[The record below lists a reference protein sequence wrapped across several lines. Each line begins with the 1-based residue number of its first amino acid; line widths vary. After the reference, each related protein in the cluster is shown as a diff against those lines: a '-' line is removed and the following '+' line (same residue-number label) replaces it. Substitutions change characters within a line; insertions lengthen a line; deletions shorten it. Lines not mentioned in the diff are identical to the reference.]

1 MIKRIIIFSFVL
13 VLLSACKND
22 NYETGDGKHSYLQAD
37 FVEAYTSAA
46 KELVSART
54 DDGDTLIFSPH
65 VIKDW
70 AATPDSTYRSLL
82 YYNKVNDDRTTEVYA
97 IAQVPVVKIHKLKEG
112 DDISTDPLF
121 LRSVWISSNRKYL
134 NIEFGIK
141 TGVEDGND
149 NIQTLSVV
157 YAPDVN
163 NSNDSRNPYIKVV
176 HKQNGVPE
184 YYTSYG
190 YISVP
195 LNDFALGTT
204 IHLSVNTY
212 DKGWITKDLVIK

>member
-1 MIKRIIIFSFVL
+1 MKEEIKNNFYKKESILSDIATKSSEAVRLREEESDFRTPFFRDVDRIINYSSFTRYSNKTQVFSFL
-13 VLLSACKND
+13 
-22 NYETGDGKHSYLQAD
+22 
-37 FVEAYTSAA
+37 
-46 KELVSART
+46 
-54 DDGDTLIFSPH
+54 
-65 VIKDW
+65 
-70 AATPDSTYRSLL
+70 
-82 YYNKVNDDRTTEVYA
+82 
-97 IAQVPVVKIHKLKEG
+97 
-112 DDISTDPLF
+112 
-121 LRSVWISSNRKYL
+121 
-134 NIEFGIK
+134 
-141 TGVEDGND
+141 GND

>member
-1 MIKRIIIFSFVL
+1 MKHIIIFVTAL
-13 VLLSACKND
+13 LMLSACKND
-22 NYETGDGKHSYLQAD
+22 SYESGDGQYSYLQAD
-37 FVEAYTSAA
+37 FVEANTSAS

-54 DDGDTLIFSPH
+54 DDGDMLLFSPH
-65 VIKDW
+65 VFKEW
-70 AATPDSTYRSLL
+70 ASTPDSVYRSLL
-82 YYNKVNDDRTTEVYA
+82 YYNKVNDDRTTEVYS
-97 IAQVPVVKIHKLKEG
+97 IVQIPVVKIHKLKGTDE
-112 DDISTDPLF
+112 ISTDPLF

-134 NIEFGIK
+134 NLEFGIK

>member
-1 MIKRIIIFSFVL
+1 MKHIIIFVTAL
-13 VLLSACKND
+13 LMLSACKND
-22 NYETGDGKHSYLQAD
+22 SYESGDGQYSYLQAD
-37 FVEAYTSAA
+37 FVEANTSAS

-54 DDGDTLIFSPH
+54 DDGDMLLFSPH
-65 VIKDW
+65 VFKEW
-70 AATPDSTYRSLL
+70 ASTPDSVYRSLL
-82 YYNKVNDDRTTEVYA
+82 YYNKVNDDRTTEVYS
-97 IAQVPVVKIHKLKEG
+97 IVQIPVVKIHKLKGTDE
-112 DDISTDPLF
+112 ISTDPLF
-121 LRSVWISSNRKYL
+121 LKSAWISKNRKFL
-134 NIEFGIK
+134 NLYFGIK

-157 YAPDVN
+157 YDPDVN

-212 DKGWITKDLVIK
+212 DQGWITRDLEIK

>member
-1 MIKRIIIFSFVL
+1 M
-13 VLLSACKND
+13 LL
-22 NYETGDGKHSYLQAD
+22 
-37 FVEAYTSAA
+37 
-46 KELVSART
+46 
-54 DDGDTLIFSPH
+54 FSPH
-65 VIKDW
+65 VFKEW
-70 AATPDSTYRSLL
+70 ASTPDSVYRSLL
-82 YYNKVNDDRTTEVYA
+82 YYNKVNNDRTTEVYS
-97 IAQVPVVKIHKLKEG
+97 IVQIPVVKIHKLKGTDE
-112 DDISTDPLF
+112 ISTDPLF
-121 LRSVWISSNRKYL
+121 LKSAWISKNRKYL
-134 NIEFGIK
+134 NLYFGIK

-157 YAPDVN
+157 YDPDVN

>member
-1 MIKRIIIFSFVL
+1 MKHIIIFVTAL
-13 VLLSACKND
+13 LMLSACKND
-22 NYETGDGKHSYLQAD
+22 SYESGDGQYSYLQAD
-37 FVEAYTSAA
+37 FVEANTSAS

-54 DDGDTLIFSPH
+54 DDGDMLLFSPH
-65 VIKDW
+65 VFKEW
-70 AATPDSTYRSLL
+70 ASTPDSVYRSLL
-82 YYNKVNDDRTTEVYA
+82 YYNKVSDDRTTEVYS
-97 IAQVPVVKIHKLKEG
+97 IVQIPVVKIHKLKEG

-134 NIEFGIK
+134 NLEFGIK

-157 YAPDVN
+157 YDPDVN

>member
-1 MIKRIIIFSFVL
+1 MKHIIIFVTAL
-13 VLLSACKND
+13 LMLSACKND
-22 NYETGDGKHSYLQAD
+22 SYESGDGQYSYLQAD
-37 FVEAYTSAA
+37 FVEANTSAS

-54 DDGDTLIFSPH
+54 DDGDMLLFSPH
-65 VIKDW
+65 VFKEW
-70 AATPDSTYRSLL
+70 ASTPDSVYRSLL
-82 YYNKVNDDRTTEVYA
+82 YYNKVSDDRTTEVYS
-97 IAQVPVVKIHKLKEG
+97 IVQIPVVKIHKLKGTDE
-112 DDISTDPLF
+112 ISTDPLF
-121 LRSVWISSNRKYL
+121 LKSAWISKNRKYL
-134 NIEFGIK
+134 NLYFGIK

-157 YAPDVN
+157 YDPDVN

-184 YYTSYG
+184 YYSSYG

-212 DKGWITKDLVIK
+212 DQGWITRDLEIK

>member
-1 MIKRIIIFSFVL
+1 MKHIIIFVTAL
-13 VLLSACKND
+13 LMLSACKND
-22 NYETGDGKHSYLQAD
+22 SYESGDGQYSYLQAD
-37 FVEAYTSAA
+37 FVEANTSAS

-54 DDGDTLIFSPH
+54 DDGDMLLFSPH
-65 VIKDW
+65 VFKEW
-70 AATPDSTYRSLL
+70 ASTPDSVYRSLL
-82 YYNKVNDDRTTEVYA
+82 YYNKVNDDRTTEVYS
-97 IAQVPVVKIHKLKEG
+97 IVQIPVVKIHKLKGTDE
-112 DDISTDPLF
+112 ISTDPLF
-121 LRSVWISSNRKYL
+121 LKSAWISKNRKYL
-134 NIEFGIK
+134 NLYFGIK

-157 YAPDVN
+157 YDPDVD

-212 DKGWITKDLVIK
+212 DQGWITRDLEIK

>member
-1 MIKRIIIFSFVL
+1 MKHIIIFVTAL
-13 VLLSACKND
+13 LMLSACKND
-22 NYETGDGKHSYLQAD
+22 SYESGDGQYSYLQAD
-37 FVEAYTSAA
+37 FVEANTSAS

-54 DDGDTLIFSPH
+54 DDGDMLLFSPH
-65 VIKDW
+65 VFKEW
-70 AATPDSTYRSLL
+70 ASTPDSVYRSLL
-82 YYNKVNDDRTTEVYA
+82 YYNKVNDDRTTEVYS
-97 IAQVPVVKIHKLKEG
+97 IVQIPVVKIHKLKGTDE
-112 DDISTDPLF
+112 ISTDPLF
-121 LRSVWISSNRKYL
+121 LKSAWISKNREYL
-134 NIEFGIK
+134 NLYFGIK

-157 YAPDVN
+157 YDPDVN

-212 DKGWITKDLVIK
+212 DKGWITKDLIIK

>member
-1 MIKRIIIFSFVL
+1 MKHIIIFVTAL
-13 VLLSACKND
+13 LMLSACKND
-22 NYETGDGKHSYLQAD
+22 SYESGDGQYSYLQAD
-37 FVEAYTSAA
+37 FVEANTSAS

-54 DDGDTLIFSPH
+54 DDGDMLLFSPH
-65 VIKDW
+65 VFKEW
-70 AATPDSTYRSLL
+70 ASTPDSVYRSLL
-82 YYNKVNDDRTTEVYA
+82 YYNKVNDDRTTEVYS
-97 IAQVPVVKIHKLKEG
+97 IVQIPVVKIHKLKGTDE
-112 DDISTDPLF
+112 ISTDPLF
-121 LRSVWISSNRKYL
+121 LKSAWISKNRKYL
-134 NIEFGIK
+134 NLYFGIK

-157 YAPDVN
+157 YDPDVN

-195 LNDFALGTT
+195 LNDFSLGTT

-212 DKGWITKDLVIK
+212 DKGWITRDLEIK

>member
-1 MIKRIIIFSFVL
+1 MKHIIIFVTAL
-13 VLLSACKND
+13 LMLSACKND
-22 NYETGDGKHSYLQAD
+22 SYESGDGQYSYLQAD
-37 FVEAYTSAA
+37 FVEANTSAS

-54 DDGDTLIFSPH
+54 DDGDMLLFSPH
-65 VIKDW
+65 VFKEW
-70 AATPDSTYRSLL
+70 ASTSDSVYRSLL
-82 YYNKVNDDRTTEVYA
+82 YYNKVNDDRTTEVYS
-97 IAQVPVVKIHKLKEG
+97 IVQIPVVKIRKLNDTDE
-112 DDISTDPLF
+112 ISTDPLF
-121 LRSVWISSNRKYL
+121 LKSAWISKNRKYL
-134 NIEFGIK
+134 NLYFGIK

-157 YAPDVN
+157 YDPDVN

-212 DKGWITKDLVIK
+212 DKGWITKELEIK

>member
-1 MIKRIIIFSFVL
+1 MKHIIIFVTAL
-13 VLLSACKND
+13 LMLSACKND
-22 NYETGDGKHSYLQAD
+22 SYESGDGQYSYLQAD
-37 FVEAYTSAA
+37 FVEANTSAS

-54 DDGDTLIFSPH
+54 DDGDMLLFSPH
-65 VIKDW
+65 VFKEW
-70 AATPDSTYRSLL
+70 ASTPDSVYRSLL
-82 YYNKVNDDRTTEVYA
+82 YYNKVNDDRTTEVYS
-97 IAQVPVVKIHKLKEG
+97 IVQIPVVKIHKLKGTDE
-112 DDISTDPLF
+112 ISTDPLF
-121 LRSVWISSNRKYL
+121 LKSAWISKNRKYL
-134 NIEFGIK
+134 NLYFGIK

-157 YAPDVN
+157 YDPDVN

-212 DKGWITKDLVIK
+212 DQGWITRDLEIK

>member
-1 MIKRIIIFSFVL
+1 MKHIIIFVTAL
-13 VLLSACKND
+13 LMLSACKND
-22 NYETGDGKHSYLQAD
+22 SYESGDGQYSYLQAD
-37 FVEAYTSAA
+37 FVEANTSAS

-54 DDGDTLIFSPH
+54 DDGDMLLFSPH
-65 VIKDW
+65 VFKEW
-70 AATPDSTYRSLL
+70 ASTPDSVYRSLL
-82 YYNKVNDDRTTEVYA
+82 YYNKVSDDRTTEVYS
-97 IAQVPVVKIHKLKEG
+97 IVQIPVVKIHKLKGTDE
-112 DDISTDPLF
+112 ISTDPLF

-134 NIEFGIK
+134 NLEYGIK

>member
-1 MIKRIIIFSFVL
+1 MKHIIIFVTAL
-13 VLLSACKND
+13 LMLSACKND
-22 NYETGDGKHSYLQAD
+22 SYESGDGQYSYLQAD
-37 FVEAYTSAA
+37 FVEANTSAS

-54 DDGDTLIFSPH
+54 DDGDMLLFSPH
-65 VIKDW
+65 VFKEW
-70 AATPDSTYRSLL
+70 ASTPDSVYRSLL
-82 YYNKVNDDRTTEVYA
+82 YYNKVSDDRTTEVYS
-97 IAQVPVVKIHKLKEG
+97 IVQIPVVKIHKLKGTDE
-112 DDISTDPLF
+112 ISTDPLF
-121 LRSVWISSNRKYL
+121 LKSAWISKNRKYL
-134 NIEFGIK
+134 NLYFGIK

-157 YAPDVN
+157 YDPDVN
-163 NSNDSRNPYIKVV
+163 NSYDSRNPYIKVV

>member
-1 MIKRIIIFSFVL
+1 MKHIIIFVTAL
-13 VLLSACKND
+13 LMLSACKND
-22 NYETGDGKHSYLQAD
+22 SYESGDGQYSYLQAD
-37 FVEAYTSAA
+37 FVEANTSAS

-54 DDGDTLIFSPH
+54 DDGDMLLFSPH
-65 VIKDW
+65 VFKEW
-70 AATPDSTYRSLL
+70 ASTPDSVYRSLL
-82 YYNKVNDDRTTEVYA
+82 YYNKVSDDRTTEVYS
-97 IAQVPVVKIHKLKEG
+97 IVQIPVVKIHKLKGTDE
-112 DDISTDPLF
+112 ISTDPLF
-121 LRSVWISSNRKYL
+121 LKSAWISKNRKYL
-134 NIEFGIK
+134 NLYFGIK

-157 YAPDVN
+157 YDPDVN

-212 DKGWITKDLVIK
+212 DQGWITRDLGIK

>member
-1 MIKRIIIFSFVL
+1 MKHIIIFVTAL
-13 VLLSACKND
+13 LMLSACKND
-22 NYETGDGKHSYLQAD
+22 SYESGDGQYSYLQAD
-37 FVEAYTSAA
+37 FVEANTSAS

-54 DDGDTLIFSPH
+54 DDGDMLLFSPH
-65 VIKDW
+65 VFKEW
-70 AATPDSTYRSLL
+70 ASTPDSVYRSLL
-82 YYNKVNDDRTTEVYA
+82 YYNKVNDDRTTEVYS
-97 IAQVPVVKIHKLKEG
+97 IVQIPVVKIHKLKGTDE
-112 DDISTDPLF
+112 ISTDPLF
-121 LRSVWISSNRKYL
+121 LKSAWISKNRKYL
-134 NIEFGIK
+134 NLYFGIK

-157 YAPDVN
+157 YDPDVD

-195 LNDFALGTT
+195 LNDFVLGTT

-212 DKGWITKDLVIK
+212 DQGWITKDLVIK

>member
-1 MIKRIIIFSFVL
+1 MKHIIIFVTAL
-13 VLLSACKND
+13 LMLSACKND
-22 NYETGDGKHSYLQAD
+22 SYESGDGQYSYLQAD
-37 FVEAYTSAA
+37 FVEANTSAS

-54 DDGDTLIFSPH
+54 DDGDMLLFSPH
-65 VIKDW
+65 VFKEW
-70 AATPDSTYRSLL
+70 ASTPDSVYRSLL
-82 YYNKVNDDRTTEVYA
+82 YYNKVNDDRTTEVYS
-97 IAQVPVVKIHKLKEG
+97 IVQIPVVKIHKLKGTDE
-112 DDISTDPLF
+112 ISTDPLF
-121 LRSVWISSNRKYL
+121 LKSAWISKNRKYL
-134 NIEFGIK
+134 NLYFGIK

-157 YAPDVN
+157 YDPDVN

>member
-1 MIKRIIIFSFVL
+1 MKHIIIFVTAL
-13 VLLSACKND
+13 LMLSACKND
-22 NYETGDGKHSYLQAD
+22 SYESGDGQYSYLQAD
-37 FVEAYTSAA
+37 FVEANTSAS

-54 DDGDTLIFSPH
+54 DDGDMLLFSPH
-65 VIKDW
+65 VFKEW
-70 AATPDSTYRSLL
+70 ASTPDSVYRSLL
-82 YYNKVNDDRTTEVYA
+82 YYNKVNDDRTTEVYS
-97 IAQVPVVKIHKLKEG
+97 IVQIPVVKIHKLKGTDE
-112 DDISTDPLF
+112 ISTDPLF
-121 LRSVWISSNRKYL
+121 LKSAWISKNRKYL
-134 NIEFGIK
+134 NLYFGIK

-157 YAPDVN
+157 YDPDVN

-184 YYTSYG
+184 YYSSYG

-212 DKGWITKDLVIK
+212 DQGWITRDLEIK